1 MARTVGAS
9 MGYEGGVLE
18 HVYPR
23 EYILVYSEPWHILKL
38 WYIQNPGKYICTMR
52 HIIQNPL

>member
-1 MARTVGAS
+1 MACAVGAS

-23 EYILVYSEPWHILKL
+23 EYILVYSEP
-38 WYIQNPGKYICTMR
+38 
-52 HIIQNPL
+52 